1 MQAGIFFG
9 TEKTGLKINITD
21 NNISPKVGVTHI
33 LFLYYA
39 GRYFF
44 GTEKNSPENKYLPA
58 IVC

>member
-1 MQAGIFFG
+1 MQAGIFSG
-9 TEKTGLKINITD
+9 QKKTVPKINTTD